1 MGQIYGI
8 YIASQY
14 VLGTVQV
21 NLMEGAV
28 VSLKNVFMCV
38 CLGIWW
44 GVLIEIVF
52 LPCRWH
58 ICGGGL
64 LVGEASAFSRAKF
77 K

>member
-21 NLMEGAV
+21 NFMEGAV

-38 CLGIWW
+38 CLGIW
-44 GVLIEIVF
+44 
-52 LPCRWH
+52 
-58 ICGGGL
+58 
-64 LVGEASAFSRAKF
+64 
-77 K
+77 